1 MKTTGLTVKTTG
13 FAGVWKNVDE
23 GPGAG
28 VPCSWDVLT
37 GGCAAARVGKG
48 LVVGLEL
55 LTRLAAGVGLLTGDT
70 PRVGKGLAV
79 AFCVVPLGMV
89 PLGVV
94 LLVVLAAV
102 VVLLVVLAVVVLRL
116 VVI

>member
-1 MKTTGLTVKTTG
+1 MKTTGFPVKTTG
-13 FAGVWKNVDE
+13 LEGLAVPWSWSWAG
-23 GPGAG
+23 P
-28 VPCSWDVLT
+28 
-37 GGCAAARVGKG
+37 RVGKG
-48 LVVGLEL
+48 LVVGLEV

-79 AFCVVPLGMV
+79 AAGVV

>member
-1 MKTTGLTVKTTG
+1 MKTTGFPVKTTG
-13 FAGVWKNVDE
+13 LEGLAVPWSWSWAG
-23 GPGAG
+23 P
-28 VPCSWDVLT
+28 
-37 GGCAAARVGKG
+37 RVGKG

-79 AFCVVPLGMV
+79 AAGVVPLGV
-89 PLGVV
+89 LPLGVV